1 MGRTTI
7 NEDRLFA
14 AVTAGS
20 WVLVAVLFLAGYLFG
35 SGRFAAGILAG
46 GILAIGNFYW
56 LKNTLR
62 RVLQLQPQQAGSF
75 AQFRYL
81 LRLALVAL
89 VLYLLIVHTGI
100 DIIGLILG
108 LSVLVAV
115 IMGLSLY
122 MLLDKGE

>member
-14 AVTAGS
+14 AVTTGS
-20 WVLVAVLFLAGYLFG
+20 WILVGVLSLAGYVFG
-35 SGRFAAGILAG
+35 SGSFATGILAG

-56 LKNTLR
+56 MKNTLR
-62 RVLQLQPQQAGSF
+62 RVLHLEPRQASSF

-100 DIIGLILG
+100 DIIGLIIG
-108 LSVLVAV
+108 LSVLVVV

>member
-20 WVLVAVLFLAGYLFG
+20 WVLVGVLSLAGYVFG

-62 RVLQLQPQQAGSF
+62 RVLQLQPRQAGSF

-89 VLYLLIVHTGI
+89 VLYLLIVHARI

-108 LSVLVAV
+108 LSVLVVV

>member
-20 WVLVAVLFLAGYLFG
+20 WVLVAVLSLAGYLFG

-62 RVLQLQPQQAGSF
+62 RVLQLQPRQAGSF

-89 VLYLLIVHTGI
+89 VLYLLIVHTEI

>member
-14 AVTAGS
+14 AITAGS
-20 WVLVAVLFLAGYLFG
+20 WVLVSVLSLAGYLFG

>member
-14 AVTAGS
+14 AVTTGS
-20 WVLVAVLFLAGYLFG
+20 WILVVILSLAGYVFG
-35 SGRFAAGILAG
+35 SGSFAAGILAG

-62 RVLQLQPQQAGSF
+62 RVLNLQPRQASNF

-89 VLYLLIVHTGI
+89 TLYLLIVHTQI
-100 DIIGLILG
+100 DIIGLIIG
-108 LSVLVAV
+108 LSVLVVV